1 MIDYLKYLNLQVIWQ
16 CGKLYYNEY
25 KLKVDYVDI
34 KLYDFLEK
42 INLAFS
48 VSDLIISRAG
58 ASSVSE
64 LSIIG
69 KPVIFIPSP
78 NVAENHQL
86 KNALAIIENDAAI
99 LVEEKDL
106 EKDLKKKINMLN
118 SSSEL
123 RNKLSKNIKKVA
135 YKNATNDIVD
145 EIKKLMN

>member
-1 MIDYLKYLNLQVIWQ
+1 M
-16 CGKLYYNEY
+16 
-25 KLKVDYVDI
+25 
-34 KLYDFLEK
+34 
-42 INLAFS
+42 
-48 VSDLIISRAG
+48 
-58 ASSVSE
+58 
-64 LSIIG
+64 
-69 KPVIFIPSP
+69 
-78 NVAENHQL
+78 
-86 KNALAIIENDAAI
+86 AIVENDAAI